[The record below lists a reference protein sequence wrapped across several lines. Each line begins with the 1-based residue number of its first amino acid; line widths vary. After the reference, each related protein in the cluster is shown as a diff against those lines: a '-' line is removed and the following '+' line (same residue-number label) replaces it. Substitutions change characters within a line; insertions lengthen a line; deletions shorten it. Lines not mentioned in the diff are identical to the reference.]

1 MFNLDKVNKK
11 LAGQLMLI
19 HVAIIALSNWVVS
32 FPLEVF
38 GIKLTWA
45 MLTFPLIIVATDL
58 TIRLTNKYQARYVVA
73 LSYIPAIIVSSLI
86 ADWRIGAASAT
97 AYLIGQL
104 FDVTVFQRIR
114 ERISL
119 WWAAPFA
126 AAIFSNVVDTYV
138 FFATAFYNSSNAYM
152 AENWFAIASSDVVFK
167 IIVSLLII
175 LPTYGVL
182 LNYLQKRF
190 NVAN

>member
-1 MFNLDKVNKK
+1 MFNLDQVDKK
-11 LAGQLMLI
+11 LAGKLMLI
-19 HVAIIALSNWVVS
+19 HVAIIALSNYIVS

-58 TIRLTNKYQARYVVA
+58 TIRLTNKYQARYVIA
-73 LSYIPAIIVSSLI
+73 LAYIPAIIVSTLI
-86 ADWRIGAASAT
+86 TDWRIGLASAT

-114 ERISL
+114 EKISL
-119 WWAAPFA
+119 WWAAPLT
-126 AAIFSNVVDTYV
+126 AAIFSNIVDTYV
-138 FFATAFYNSSNAYM
+138 FFATAFAGNTNVPYM
-152 AENWFAIASSDVVFK
+152 AENWFAIATSDVVFK
-167 IIVSLLII
+167 IIVSVLII

-182 LNYLQKRF
+182 LNYLLKR
-190 NVAN
+190 VKTS